1 MQSNQVFN
9 FLLSETVAIPLIIG
23 VARFNKINAS
33 YHPFILLLLMAFTS
47 EVISF
52 ICIHFLHDKNAITVN
67 IYSLIESMILLYLFR
82 SWGFLQRKQKLFYI
96 LVTLFLVLWLT
107 EDILFLKIE
116 EYSPFFKGAY
126 SFIIVLLSINEI
138 NYMIV
143 QENNQLFRNA
153 KFLICLGF
161 IVYFI
166 YQIIYEASYYVLGKE
181 KDNAVSIATS
191 IISMFGYINASVN
204 LLYGVAFLLIPE
216 KKNDLYF
223 DRHFE

>member
-9 FLLSETVAIPLIIG
+9 FVLSETVVIPLIIG
-23 VARFNKINAS
+23 VARFHKINAS

-52 ICIHFLHDKNAITVN
+52 ICIHFLHDKNAVTVN
-67 IYSLIESMILLYLFR
+67 IYALIESLILLYLFR
-82 SWGFLQRKQKLFYI
+82 SWGFLYRKHKLFYT
-96 LVTLFLVLWLT
+96 LVVLFSVLWIT
-107 EDILFLKIE
+107 EDIIFLKIE

-126 SFIIVLLSINEI
+126 SFVIVLLSINEI

-143 QENNQLFRNA
+143 QDSKQLFRNA

-166 YQIIYEASYYVLGKE
+166 YQIIYEASYYVLGK
-181 KDNAVSIATS
+181 DNVVSVATS

-204 LLYGVAFLLIPE
+204 LLYGVAVFLIPE